1 MITRVEEMLALA
13 KNTQKKY
20 RMAVACAESRSALE
34 TADMA
39 QQQGLVESI
48 LVGQRGKMEP
58 IAKELCID
66 MDRFEV
72 HDVADPTE
80 AVHRSLQLIRSGQA
94 DIFFKGQVS
103 TRIFL
108 KGVLDRELGFR
119 TERVLSQLGVF
130 NIPGED
136 RIMIITDAGVNIQ
149 PDVTKKVHIILNA
162 VDLAHALGN
171 ACPRV
176 ALLSFI
182 EEVTDPKI
190 GSLED
195 ADIITKMYKSGQIE
209 NCIVEGP
216 YSLDVALSPEAARIK
231 GVKSEVAG
239 RADIIVMNDI
249 GMGNVLYKAL
259 LLWCKPTLASVV
271 MGAKIPLVV
280 ASRSDS
286 AQTKL
291 NSVALAIMTHQHAM
305 KEHLHA

>member
-13 KNTQKKY
+13 KNTPRKY
-20 RMAVACAESRSALE
+20 RMAVACAECPSALE

-48 LVGQRGKMEP
+48 LVGQRSKMEL

-66 MDRFEV
+66 LNRFEV
-72 HDVADPTE
+72 HDVAEPSK
-80 AVHRSLQLIRSGQA
+80 AVRRSLELIKNGQA

-108 KGVLDRELGFR
+108 KGVLDRDLGFR
-119 TERVLSQLGVF
+119 TDRVLSQLGVF

-149 PDVTKKVHIILNA
+149 PDVTRKVQILLNA

-171 ACPRV
+171 ARPRV

-195 ADIITKMYKSGQIE
+195 ADTIKKMYQKGLIE

-239 RADIIVMNDI
+239 RADIIVMNDL

-271 MGAKIPLVV
+271 MGAKIPLIV

-291 NSVALAIMTHQHAM
+291 NSVALAIMTHQHALR
-305 KEHLHA
+305 EQRHA

>member
-20 RMAVACAESRSALE
+20 RMAVACAESASALE
-34 TADMA
+34 TADLA
-39 QQQGLVESI
+39 QQRGLVESI
-48 LVGQRGKMEP
+48 LVGDRSKMEP
-58 IAKELCID
+58 LARELCID
-66 MDRFEV
+66 LNRFEV
-72 HDVADPTE
+72 HDAADPSE
-80 AVHRSLQLIRSGQA
+80 AVRLSLQLIKDGQA
-94 DIFFKGQVS
+94 DIFCKGQVS
-103 TRIFL
+103 TRIL
-108 KGVLDRELGFR
+108 IKGVLDRELGFR
-119 TERVLSQLGVF
+119 TDRALSQIGVF

-136 RIMIITDAGVNIQ
+136 RVMIITDAGVNIQ

-182 EEVTDPKI
+182 EEVTDPRVR
-190 GSLED
+190 SLED
-195 ADIITKMYKSGQIE
+195 ADIIKKMYQGGEIG
-209 NCIVEGP
+209 NCVVEGP

-239 RADIIVMNDI
+239 RADIVVMNDI

-259 LLWCKPTLASVV
+259 LLWCKPTFASVV
-271 MGAKIPLVV
+271 MGAKIPLIVT
-280 ASRSDS
+280 SRADS

-291 NSVALAIMTHQHAM
+291 NSVALAIVTHQHAM
-305 KEHLHA
+305 KEQLHA